1 MLPHNNH
8 NSNNNSAVCSP
19 KLILG
24 LSNQNSVLKFFGM
37 IIFVK
42 SVDRVFPV
50 TVPEEGTVHDLKA
63 AIEDVEFI
71 PAGNL

>member
-1 MLPHNNH
+1 
-8 NSNNNSAVCSP
+8 
-19 KLILG
+19 
-24 LSNQNSVLKFFGM
+24 M

-63 AIEDVEFI
+63 AIENVEFI
-71 PAGNL
+71 PAGNKISNKLYMIRTIFIEFL